1 VLGRTQTSNAPH
13 LYLDATRL
21 ELMTE
26 LWTVRSEF
34 VLRLRSGLLALAC
47 VTLLAVALFFS
58 NPFYLI
64 IAIGL
69 ALDLGVTLALR
80 LWRNPFTPRQTL
92 YLFLSMDLL
101 VTALAIFC
109 VGGIQSGLVVA
120 YTFTPFMALL
130 LLGRKGALW
139 FALGSGSLLAFQIF
153 LDWNGIRVSQDA
165 LPFLPSLVEQS
176 FVSLIFLAII
186 LIFTSLAL
194 DTTRQL
200 AQDKHTAETQ
210 RAQAEQ
216 AQTRWTLINNVA
228 LHVQESTTPDQ
239 VFATV
244 GAELERNN
252 LHCAVWEWTKPTVSM
267 RMAFVSLPAQTL
279 KESLE
284 FFQLDLATFDM
295 LLTQTMGLAESVTR
309 RTPVLLSD
317 SFATMTRSFPQIPPA
332 ALRRALTQFQ
342 MDAIIFAPMLR
353 GEQVNGALMIFGAAL
368 TEADLAPFLALA
380 SQTASALDKARLL
393 AEQRKRAAQ
402 LEIVSELAARLNVAG
417 AWLENLQAIVS
428 RIRQEFGYH
437 HVGVFEVDSAQ
448 QRIVLLAGAG
458 NLPAPSSPPY
468 AQALDV
474 GILGIVARTGEMYLA
489 RDTRVDANHFAL
501 ADDADNARSELTIPF
516 KQGAVTL
523 GVLDLQSAQPDGF
536 DASDV
541 TAFTI
546 LAEQIGSAL
555 VKARA
560 LAAEHKRAAQLAL
573 VSEITAQ
580 ATALAEPETML
591 RQMVELVRER
601 FGYPQVRFAKYDAAR
616 QEIEPGA
623 VAGNQATHQ
632 SNAER
637 FSAAKGLI
645 GLAARTGQTVHSGNL
660 HHDART
666 QSDQPDLD
674 VNSELCIPFQTAH
687 AVLGVLD
694 VESAAYHA
702 FDANDIGALETLA
715 SQMAVAL
722 ERAYSLQTE
731 RRRGAQWA
739 VVNQIASRITRLV
752 PVPELL
758 RDAAQLIHSQ
768 FGYFNVAVFE
778 KEPHASAIR
787 LVANAGALGQL
798 TRPFTLDLRQGIVFH
813 VSATGFT
820 YLCRDTARDTIYHSP
835 FPAGKTDPVKSEI
848 AIPLR
853 RGANVIGIL
862 DLQSEQHDA
871 FSDSDVT
878 VLEILADQLA
888 TAIENARLFES
899 EARRAAQLEAVR
911 VLALQVTAERD
922 LDALLHSI
930 LFSAMELGQADAAA
944 LDLVDKTQNDLVVAI
959 SHNLQQDYTNRRIR
973 FGEGLAGAAAAQREI
988 IIVQDYAQWEGRAE
1002 WYTDQDF
1009 ASMLAIPLQW
1019 QNELLGVIVL
1029 HRRRGR
1035 TSFTQSD
1042 LHLAG
1047 LFAAQAAIAIEN
1059 ADLVQ
1064 ALHARLR
1071 AQRALAETSARFLD
1085 LTAPQTILDESVHGA
1100 LAALDAAAA
1109 LLFVPAAAN
1118 DAAWTLASQAGIS
1131 PESLDPLALPLQ
1143 NILTNALAA
1152 ATPIFWQ
1159 PKPAR
1164 APDPSNSRALSSY
1177 SSWLVAPLRQ
1187 GDQPIAVLAV
1197 ARRAAPPFDAADA
1210 QTLALLTHSGG
1221 NALERAEAFRQ
1232 EQQRADELQM
1242 LSESFRAT
1250 ASTLDP
1256 DQVIRHL
1263 LERLVS
1269 SLGLT
1274 SAAFIQIQ
1282 RPTLRLSQTRVHCAP
1297 DASPEERYHDGAVW
1311 EFVSLVELEKLT
1323 ADAAAVIQADD
1334 PHLPDA
1340 VCGYMQV
1347 NQLLTVLITA
1357 LTAPDGTLGYLV
1369 LNESRTIRAWRQN
1382 QILLVQAIASQ
1393 AATAWNNAALYQAA
1407 QTRSL
1412 ELQALYHAS
1421 GALNQSLDLQ
1431 TLCENSVDALRD
1443 LLGYAH
1449 VSIYFV
1455 VGAELVLQ
1463 VARGYGQPSL
1473 PPRIPLTQGVMARAL
1488 RTRATIFLP
1497 DVSTDPDFL
1506 LALPHTQAEI
1516 AVPLLTADRALGV
1529 LNVETAPPEEG
1540 ASESQNL
1547 TAEDVRLLNT
1557 FGNQLAIA
1565 IENARLFQETRRHL
1579 KQVRTLHAASQV
1591 LNSELEWDA
1600 ALERVASQFL
1610 DTLNVDHC
1618 ALYEWQAAAD
1628 SLTGL
1633 ASKDAATSASAAP
1646 APPLPVH
1653 APFAAQVLR
1662 ANETV
1667 SLTRTDTAA
1676 PDAGQAY
1683 LQTRGWRA
1691 ALLIPLHSKG
1701 KTIGLVEL
1709 GQREREQ
1716 PFAPDEIELGQLLAL
1731 QAAIAIENAGLYRDA
1746 RRRLH
1751 ETETLYRYTHA
1762 LGGTLDMETLGA
1774 RALEAAARL
1783 TDFDFGEVLLVR
1795 DGDSA
1800 LTPLAFH
1807 GAPPRVEGKQVI
1819 PKGMGLCGWVA
1830 EHGRAAR
1837 VDDVTRDPRYVALSD
1852 HIMSEICLPLRVG
1865 ARTIGVLNLEAKA
1878 PHAFDARSEQV
1889 LTVLGQQLASAIETA
1904 RLYAQTKRDA
1914 EFKALLLR
1922 ELSHRV
1928 KNNLAA
1934 ITGLLY
1940 MALDEPVETRGQI
1953 LGETLG
1959 RVQSMATAHALLARS
1974 SDGLVDLL
1982 EVGAQTLQDT
1992 VQQLAPPG
2000 AQVQMETSG
2009 DHVLIAMRQLTTL
2022 ALVLNELATNVLRH
2036 GWEGQNAV
2044 PLRIHFDVTRWGT
2057 QAVITL
2063 KDNGKGLAPDFDLA
2077 SCAGV
2082 GLSLVQSLVEKDLHG
2097 SFTLQRQE
2105 QWTQAQVKFQVMEQ
2119 TP

>member
-13 LYLDATRL
+13 LYLVATRL
-21 ELMTE
+21 ALMTE

-47 VTLLAVALFFS
+47 VTLLAVALLFA

-69 ALDLGVTLALR
+69 ALDLSITLALR

-139 FALGSGSLLAFQIF
+139 FALGSGGLLACQIF
-153 LDWNGIRVSQDA
+153 LDWNGIRVPQDA

-176 FVSLIFLAII
+176 FVSLVFLAII

-200 AQDKHTAETQ
+200 AQDKRTAETQ

-244 GAELERNN
+244 GNELERNN

-317 SFATMTRSFPQIPPA
+317 SFATMSRSFPQIPPA
-332 ALRRALTQFQ
+332 TLRRALTQFQ
-342 MDAIIFAPMLR
+342 MDALIFAPMLR
-353 GEQVNGALMIFGAAL
+353 GEQVNGALMIFGATL

-458 NLPAPSSPPY
+458 NLPASSSPPY
-468 AQALDV
+468 VQALDV

-489 RDTRVDANHFAL
+489 HDTRVDANHFAL
-501 ADDADNARSELTIPF
+501 ADGADSARSELTIPF

-580 ATALAEPETML
+580 ATALAEPEAML
-591 RQMVELVRER
+591 RQMVELARER
-601 FGYPQVRFAKYDAAR
+601 FGYPQVRFVKYDAAR

-623 VAGNQATHQ
+623 VADNQTAPQ

-637 FSAAKGLI
+637 FSVAKDLI
-645 GLAARTGQTVHSGNL
+645 ELAARTGQTVHSGNL
-660 HHDART
+660 HQDTRI
-666 QSDQPDLD
+666 QPDRPDLD

-694 VESAAYHA
+694 VRSAAYHA

-768 FGYFNVAVFE
+768 FGYFNVGIFA

-798 TRPFTLDLRQGIVFH
+798 TRPFTLDLRQGIVFQ
-813 VSATGFT
+813 VSATGLT

-862 DLQSEQHDA
+862 DLQSEQRDA

-944 LDLVDKTQNDLVVAI
+944 LDLVDKTQHDLVVAI

-973 FGEGLAGAAAAQREI
+973 FGEGLAGAAAARREI
-988 IIVQDYAQWEGRAE
+988 IIVEDYAQWEGRAE

-1029 HRRRGR
+1029 HRRRGK

-1042 LHLAG
+1042 LYLAG

-1064 ALHARLR
+1064 ALHAHLR

-1100 LAALDAAAA
+1100 LAALAATAA
-1109 LLFVPAAAN
+1109 LLFVPAADG
-1118 DAAWTLASQAGIS
+1118 DAAWTLASQTGVS
-1131 PESLDPLALPLQ
+1131 PESLDPPALPLQ
-1143 NILTNALAA
+1143 KVLTNALAA
-1152 ATPIFWQ
+1152 AAPIFWQ
-1159 PKPAR
+1159 PEPAR
-1164 APDPSNSRALSSY
+1164 APDLPNPRALSSY
-1177 SSWLVAPLRQ
+1177 SSWLVTPLRQ
-1187 GDQPIAVLAV
+1187 GDQAIAVLAV
-1197 ARRAAPPFDAADA
+1197 ARRAAPPFDTADA
-1210 QTLALLTHSGG
+1210 QTLALLAHSSG

-1263 LERLVS
+1263 LERLAS
-1269 SLGLT
+1269 NLDLT
-1274 SAAFIQIQ
+1274 SAAFIQLQ
-1282 RPTLRLSQTRVHCAP
+1282 RPALRLNQTQVYCAP
-1297 DASPEERYHDGAVW
+1297 GASPEERYHDDAVW
-1311 EFVSLVELEKLT
+1311 EFVSLAELEKLT
-1323 ADAAAVIQADD
+1323 ADAAAVMQADD
-1334 PHLPDA
+1334 PHLSDA

-1357 LTAPDGTLGYLV
+1357 LTTPDGTLGYLV
-1369 LNESRTIRAWRQN
+1369 LNESRTARVWRQN

-1591 LNSELEWDA
+1591 LNSDLEWDA

-1618 ALYEWQAAAD
+1618 ALYEWQAAD
-1628 SLTGL
+1628 DGLTGL
-1633 ASKDAATSASAAP
+1633 ASKDASASAPP
-1646 APPLPVH
+1646 APPLPAH

-1667 SLTRTDTAA
+1667 SLARADTTT

-1807 GAPPRVEGKQVI
+1807 GAPPRVKGKQVI
-1819 PKGMGLCGWVA
+1819 PKGVGLCGWVA

-2000 AQVQMETSG
+2000 AQVRMETTG

-2036 GWEGQNAV
+2036 GWEKQNAV
-2044 PLRIHFDVTRWGT
+2044 PLRIHFDVARWGT

-2097 SFTLQRQE
+2097 SFTLERQE

-2119 TP
+2119 SP